1 MHEEA
6 GTFTLLPG
14 ARGFHG
20 LFGARADP
28 VRYRAVRAVIGLH
41 MRRHLRYFTP
51 VFSVAFETQK
61 FWHFSYLQVLKL
73 TSPHTVTLERDREYG
88 REVAQISPHI
98 QADQSA
104 HRAVSHRGS
113 ARSKRAM
120 AERSGDTKNAKR
132 LERDREYGR
141 EVAQI
146 SPHIQADQSAHRS
159 VSHRGSARSKRA
171 MVASGGG

>member
-51 VFSVAFETQK
+51 VFSVAFEGGEVSLRRYEKCQN
-61 FWHFSYLQVLKL
+61 FLS
-73 TSPHTVTLERDREYG
+73 LESDREYG
-88 REVAQISPHI
+88 REVAQMAPHI
-98 QADQSA
+98 QPITARTARYRS
-104 HRAVSHRGS
+104 GS
-113 ARSKRAM
+113 ARAPN
-120 AERSGDTKNAKR
+120 G
-132 LERDREYGR
+132 
-141 EVAQI
+141 
-146 SPHIQADQSAHRS
+146 PW
-159 VSHRGSARSKRA
+159 
-171 MVASGGG
+171 

>member
-6 GTFTLLPG
+6 GTFTLLAG

>member
-51 VFSVAFETQK
+51 VFSVAFEGHGVWGGQ
-61 FWHFSYLQVLKL
+61 LENLKIRKMPKL
-73 TSPHTVTLERDREYG
+73 LSLERD
-88 REVAQISPHI
+88 
-98 QADQSA
+98 
-104 HRAVSHRGS
+104 
-113 ARSKRAM
+113 
-120 AERSGDTKNAKR
+120 
-132 LERDREYGR
+132 
-141 EVAQI
+141 
-146 SPHIQADQSAHRS
+146 
-159 VSHRGSARSKRA
+159 
-171 MVASGGG
+171 

>member
-41 MRRHLRYFTP
+41 MRRHLRYFTT

-73 TSPHTVTLERDREYG
+73 TSPHTLERDRE
-88 REVAQISPHI
+88 
-98 QADQSA
+98 
-104 HRAVSHRGS
+104 
-113 ARSKRAM
+113 
-120 AERSGDTKNAKR
+120 
-132 LERDREYGR
+132 
-141 EVAQI
+141 
-146 SPHIQADQSAHRS
+146 
-159 VSHRGSARSKRA
+159 
-171 MVASGGG
+171 

>member
-41 MRRHLRYFTP
+41 MRRHLRYFTT

-73 TSPHTVTLERDREYG
+73 TSPHTLERDREYG

-113 ARSKRAM
+113 ARSKR
-120 AERSGDTKNAKR
+120 T
-132 LERDREYGR
+132 
-141 EVAQI
+141 
-146 SPHIQADQSAHRS
+146 
-159 VSHRGSARSKRA
+159 

>member
-73 TSPHTVTLERDREYG
+73 TSPHTLERDRDLPTM
-88 REVAQISPHI
+88 SWTLT
-98 QADQSA
+98 
-104 HRAVSHRGS
+104 VSS
-113 ARSKRAM
+113 NPIKLDS
-120 AERSGDTKNAKR
+120 
-132 LERDREYGR
+132 L
-141 EVAQI
+141 I
-146 SPHIQADQSAHRS
+146 
-159 VSHRGSARSKRA
+159 
-171 MVASGGG
+171 

>member
-28 VRYRAVRAVIGLH
+28 VRYRAVRAVIGLY
-41 MRRHLRYFTP
+41 MRRHLRATSRPYSQSRSRLKSFGI
-51 VFSVAFETQK
+51 FRI
-61 FWHFSYLQVLKL
+61 LKL
-73 TSPHTVTLERDREYG
+73 TSPHTLERDREYG

-120 AERSGDTKNAKR
+120 
-132 LERDREYGR
+132 
-141 EVAQI
+141 
-146 SPHIQADQSAHRS
+146 
-159 VSHRGSARSKRA
+159 
-171 MVASGGG
+171 VASGGG